1 MSLDARFIPARAV
14 DAKRIES
21 YPYPVAQVLP
31 HVESILPTAES
42 EEPLGTDY
50 KESPEEAQQRLA
62 NVQYLEKTTEE
73 TVKEKLAQAEKLA
86 AAKISEAE
94 TYATAKKADAE
105 QKAAEALQRAF
116 EKGYEEGYTSGEREG
131 RIYGEGQYK
140 IHMARLE
147 EKLATLSDAA
157 SLIKAAS
164 EDEALA
170 LITVMAEYLAG
181 QRLGSTMDTATPLL
195 HSLFDAHPFPL
206 PESAG
211 PNDPAAVISMNP
223 RDFELAKELIPH
235 EYPGVRLSQDPE
247 LSRGS
252 LTIETAGT
260 IIESTFEKRR
270 ERLST
275 LIKKLMEEGQL

>member
-1 MSLDARFIPARAV
+1 MSPDARFIPARAV

-50 KESPEEAQQRLA
+50 KESPEETQQRLA
-62 NVQYLEKTTEE
+62 NVEYLEKTTEE
-73 TVKEKLAQAEKLA
+73 IMKDKLAQAEKQA

-105 QKAAEALQRAF
+105 QKATEAVQRAF

-147 EKLATLSDAA
+147 EKLESLSDAA
-157 SLIKAAS
+157 SIIKAAT

-195 HSLFDAHPFPL
+195 HSLLDAHPFPL
-206 PESAG
+206 SDSAA

-223 RDFELAKELIPH
+223 KDFDLAKELIPH
-235 EYPGVRLSQDPE
+235 EYPGVRLTQDPE

-252 LTIETAGT
+252 LKIETKDA

-275 LIKKLMEEGQL
+275 LINRLLEEGHI